1 MANNIRNS
9 NIQSHKNS
17 IVISQSLDKNNLF
30 NKMIN
35 ECFINNKEVPQQNQ
49 NQLELLNI
57 IIVCIVDKKVNQ
69 GEKIDIIIMKFN
81 HIEFK
86 IINKE
91 IKEDEVLNNKK
102 RKDLRCNLVIPL
114 KSSFQISIYLS

>member
-1 MANNIRNS
+1 MANNIKNS

-102 RKDLRCNLVIPL
+102 SN
-114 KSSFQISIYLS
+114 